1 MALSKLPKP
10 TFCESLIA
18 HLASSFSQLE
28 RDLLE
33 EQGKS
38 AQKKK
43 DRESGKECN
52 DAQNENDERKR
63 RAIFKRRGEAVGD
76 ACDALLKCSSC
87 YAPVSITLV
96 ADSFVRYGERMGAF
110 QALIKASSNSTYC
123 GFLSLS
129 GCRIIGACSRASTA
143 FADKALEKDALM
155 RFSTRL
161 IKLVAR
167 ASELSKGVTLSS
179 SLETKSAIMTK
190 SVSYTHLTLPTIL
203 LV

>member
-18 HLASSFSQLE
+18 HLASSFTQLE

-33 EQGKS
+33 EQAKS
-38 AQKKK
+38 AQRKK
-43 DRESGKECN
+43 DREGDKQRTN
-52 DAQNENDERKR
+52 GQNENHERER
-63 RAIFKRRGEAVGD
+63 RAIFKQRGEAVGD

-143 FADKALEKDALM
+143 FANKALENEALM
-155 RFSTRL
+155 RF
-161 IKLVAR
+161 
-167 ASELSKGVTLSS
+167 
-179 SLETKSAIMTK
+179 
-190 SVSYTHLTLPTIL
+190 
-203 LV
+203 